1 MGLYSG
7 IVVKNLLTHAGD
19 AKDMDLVRKIPLSR
33 EWQFTPV
40 FWPGKFHG
48 QRNLECYSSW
58 ACKESD
64 KTEHIYIRV
73 CVCVC
78 VYVMLTL
85 CGWGESKL
93 SKMACS
99 GSVTPHFAN
108 DDYITACST
117 AHAYHK
123 VYVIAEIV
131 YSTVRGCH
139 ELLAWSQ
146 AVCNMCM

>member
-1 MGLYSG
+1 MGALGALPPAQYVCVCVCVYTYMGLSSG

-78 VYVMLTL
+78 V
-85 CGWGESKL
+85 
-93 SKMACS
+93 
-99 GSVTPHFAN
+99 
-108 DDYITACST
+108 
-117 AHAYHK
+117 
-123 VYVIAEIV
+123 
-131 YSTVRGCH
+131 
-139 ELLAWSQ
+139 
-146 AVCNMCM
+146 